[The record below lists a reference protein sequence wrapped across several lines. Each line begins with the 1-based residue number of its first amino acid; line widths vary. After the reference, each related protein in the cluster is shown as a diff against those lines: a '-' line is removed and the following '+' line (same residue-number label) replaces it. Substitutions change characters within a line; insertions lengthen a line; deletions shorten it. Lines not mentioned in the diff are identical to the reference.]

1 MVMNNSYRAEQFLAG
16 TIEVANL
23 DNVEPE
29 YVQSREVGYRYN
41 GKRLSVDINAYW
53 AKYQNFIAAKNV
65 FVPFYGS
72 VSNGSALAA
81 MAAGDFEVFSVDN
94 NTDEEVRTMGLDV
107 GLDAKVFGKFDFGA
121 KFAYNDMEE
130 VI

>member
-1 MVMNNSYRAEQFLAG
+1 MLAG

-53 AKYQNFIAAKNV
+53 AKYQNFIASKNV
-65 FVPFYGS
+65 VYLF
-72 VSNGSALAA
+72 
-81 MAAGDFEVFSVDN
+81 MEVFLMD
-94 NTDEEVRTMGLDV
+94 L
-107 GLDAKVFGKFDFGA
+107 L
-121 KFAYNDMEE
+121 
-130 VI
+130 